1 MDGNKH
7 AEENVRS
14 AKLAAVMLECCK
26 WFPGCWDMVEWILAH

>member
-14 AKLAAVMLECCK
+14 AKLNVVNDFQDDDIWLSG
-26 WFPGCWDMVEWILAH
+26 F